1 MVLIDGFVRTEV
13 RFKYIADGQ
22 ACFEQ
27 FGTDVLL
34 CYPMDQYGRTWS
46 LEENGAVVA
55 KEPIAHAPIG
65 NCVRGNTVA
74 KCDTTI

>member
-1 MVLIDGFVRTEV
+1 MILIDGFVRTEV

-46 LEENGAVVA
+46 VDGEQNVWYQIEKG
-55 KEPIAHAPIG
+55 
-65 NCVRGNTVA
+65 
-74 KCDTTI
+74 

>member
-46 LEENGAVVA
+46 LDGGCREGSDKRDPNTIER
-55 KEPIAHAPIG
+55 IWCDAHNEDPDD
-65 NCVRGNTVA
+65 RR
-74 KCDTTI
+74 